1 MTLNAAYLVDFDGTV
16 TTVDISYELA
26 VFLGGE
32 DYKNIDD
39 VYRRKKIPI
48 REWLRRT
55 AQVLPHDMDL
65 LLSKSLEWAEIRP
78 GFGQFLK
85 QAGEQGSPVI
95 IASDGFGF
103 YIEPI
108 LKRHGFLEQVRFI
121 YRNDAY
127 IDLNN
132 KLEVKT
138 PHAHSICT
146 VCGNC
151 KALHVVN
158 LKKQGR
164 PVIYIG
170 DGSNDRYG
178 ASWGDHVCARDQ
190 LAEYSRQYNFDYSRW
205 SDFYD
210 ILDVGTP
217 RLQDRSA
224 SSLCCPMGS
233 GVKK

>member
-1 MTLNAAYLVDFDGTV
+1 MTLNPAYLVDFDGTI

-26 VFLGGE
+26 ISLAGE
-32 DYKNIDD
+32 GYADIDH
-39 VYRRKKIPI
+39 VYRRKEIPI
-48 REWLRRT
+48 REWLKRT

-65 LLSKSLEWAEIRP
+65 LLSKSLEWAVIRP
-78 GFGQFLK
+78 GFDRFLEHARK
-85 QAGEQGSPVI
+85 QGSPVI

-108 LKRHGFLEQVRFI
+108 LRKHGIVEQISYI
-121 YRNDAY
+121 YRNDTY
-127 IDLNN
+127 INAN
-132 KLEVKT
+132 GNLEVKT
-138 PHAHSICT
+138 PHAHGICT

-164 PVIYIG
+164 AVIYIG

-190 LAEYSRQYNFDYSRW
+190 LAEYSRKYNFDYSQW
-205 SDFYD
+205 SNFCD
-210 ILDVGTP
+210 IIDVSMPETK
-217 RLQDRSA
+217 DRSE
-224 SSLCCPMGS
+224 SSLCCPLGK
-233 GVKK
+233 GIKT

>member
-1 MTLNAAYLVDFDGTV
+1 MTLNPAYLVDFDGTI
-16 TTVDISYELA
+16 TTLDISYELA
-26 VFLGGE
+26 KRLAGE
-32 DYKNIDD
+32 GYEDIDH
-39 VYRRKKIPI
+39 VYRQKEIPI
-48 REWLRRT
+48 REWLKRT

-65 LLSKSLEWAEIRP
+65 LLSKSLEWAAIRP
-78 GFGQFLK
+78 GFERFLEN
-85 QAGEQGSPVI
+85 AAMQGRPVF

-108 LKRHGFLEQVRFI
+108 LRKHGFFEEVCFI
-121 YRNDAY
+121 YRNDTY
-127 IDLNN
+127 INAEG

-138 PHAHSICT
+138 PHAHRICN

-178 ASWGDHVCARDQ
+178 ASWGDHVYARDQ
-190 LAEYSRQYNFDYSRW
+190 LAEYSRQYKFDYSPW
-205 SDFYD
+205 NNFYD
-210 ILDVGTP
+210 IINVSKPDIK
-217 RLQDRSA
+217 DRSEN
-224 SSLCCPMGS
+224 SLCCPQGR
-233 GVKK
+233 GIKI